1 MALSVLAEG
10 RAAGVSLITLLSL
23 HLKDQYQLHLGE
35 FTGNAGDALDDAHV
49 AGPGSPCADGVKFS
63 TYDRPNCIDAD
74 VQCVRHSKSGWW
86 FSR

>member
-1 MALSVLAEG
+1 M
-10 RAAGVSLITLLSL
+10 SLITLCS

-35 FTGNAGDALDDAHV
+35 FTGNAGDALADAHG

-74 VQCVRHSKSGWW
+74 IQCVRHSKSGWW